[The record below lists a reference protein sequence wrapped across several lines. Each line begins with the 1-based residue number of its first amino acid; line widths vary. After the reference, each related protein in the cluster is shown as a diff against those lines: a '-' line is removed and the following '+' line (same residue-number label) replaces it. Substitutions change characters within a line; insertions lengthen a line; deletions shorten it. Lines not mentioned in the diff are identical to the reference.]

1 MATDSNRINIYRRT
15 DVTQQNQI
23 SSSRWVELQIRD
35 VLRWLCIIL
44 LAFSL
49 SACEINEES
58 ASSSDDPGGSGSV
71 PPPGSPPPPGTPPPP
86 PPPAPGP
93 TDQAI
98 FEATLYPHLTN
109 QTNFCVT
116 CHGVTQAPTFAVT
129 DATTSYN
136 AIVTEQKVNL
146 NTPAVSRVYLR
157 PKDDRHNCGGD
168 IECDRIAADF
178 LTAIQDWSN
187 QASANVPPP
196 TSGTPVVSMMAT
208 FADADAGGSTR
219 ADGAAIA
226 LFTFSEGAGDVT
238 MDTSG
243 VGDPI
248 TLNITGMEWVE
259 GGGLRNVSG
268 KAEASVADSSK
279 LFDMIS
285 PVGEFSV
292 EAWVTPELEDQ
303 PGPTRIAS
311 YSLDQGGAG
320 RNFELDQAGIY
331 YRFRNRSTNEPDAG
345 GAFDPVDA
353 PIPLELQHV
362 VMTFDPV
369 SGRKIYV
376 NGELRL
382 EENVADTLT
391 WVENSIFVIGNTPS
405 DNRLWLGEIKLV
417 AVHAKALT
425 VTEVQQNFA
434 AGTGTLV
441 TMRFDVSSVVGQT
454 AHIELQAAQLDTMG
468 YMFANPMYVSDAT
481 SIAVKNIRIG
491 VNGAIPVAAQPFRR
505 VDVMAMQSGELLSP
519 LGAIIPVELGADNDQ
534 FHLEFEVLGSQFGL
548 SELTPPS
555 APPLPLADTPEPDF
569 GLRTFSQVNDTMSDL
584 TGIDPNQ
591 AAVLASYSELRG
603 SLPSTS
609 NILSFAPAQQIAI
622 QRLAITY
629 CGEVANDTA
638 NCDAFFGACAVD
650 GNNKGQVSDVLYDR
664 FVGDNLADQPDRA
677 DVSTEIVRMIDDLG
691 CAGGCTGA
699 EAQTVL
705 QATCAAVLSSGAV
718 TVN

>member
-1 MATDSNRINIYRRT
+1 
-15 DVTQQNQI
+15 VTQQNQL
-23 SSSRWVELQIRD
+23 SSSRWVEIQIWD

-58 ASSSDDPGGSGSV
+58 VSSSDDPGGSGSV
-71 PPPGSPPPPGTPPPP
+71 PTPPGTPPPP

-109 QTNFCVT
+109 QANFCVT
-116 CHGVTQAPTFAVT
+116 CHGVTQAPTFAVA
-129 DATTSYN
+129 DATASYN

-146 NTPAVSRVYLR
+146 NAPDVSRVYLR

-178 LTAIQDWSN
+178 LTAIQDWGN

-196 TSGTPVVSMMAT
+196 TNGTPVVSMMAT
-208 FADADAGGSTR
+208 FADAEAGGSAR

-259 GGGLRNVSG
+259 GGGLRNVTG

-311 YSLDQGGAG
+311 YSLDEGGDG

-376 NGELRL
+376 DGQLRL
-382 EENVADTLT
+382 EENVADTLA

-425 VTEVQQNFA
+425 ATEVQQNFA

-441 TMRFDVSSVVGQT
+441 TIRFDVSSVVGQT
-454 AHIELQAAQLDTMG
+454 AHIEMQAAQLDSTG

-481 SIAVKNIRIG
+481 AVAVKNIRIG

-505 VDVMAMQSGELLSP
+505 VDMMAMQSGELLSP

-534 FHLEFEVLGSQFGL
+534 FHLEFEVLGDQFGL
-548 SELTPPS
+548 AELTPPS
-555 APPLPLADTPEPDF
+555 APPLPLADTPEPVL
-569 GLRTFSQVNDTMSDL
+569 GLRTFSQVNDTMSNL

-629 CGEVANDTA
+629 CGEVANNAA

-650 GNNKGQVSDVLYDR
+650 GNNKGLVSDALYDR
-664 FVGDNLADQPDRA
+664 FIGDNLADQPDRA

-691 CAGGCTGA
+691 CAAGCTGA

-705 QATCAAVLSSGAV
+705 QATCGAVLSSGAV